1 MTDTKVKTVFVG
13 KTINLGIFSEELRN
27 VEQKAENKEIFD
39 ALTEAGLNP
48 KDYRADQHDYTPF
61 LLHIAIEGELQNFLS
76 IIKDHYDLVASVFK
90 VLTEDYLLD
99 LVNKHKTSYGVQKAK
114 LETKMIAVG
123 YIARSTTAEQQNG
136 MLEAYEKYA
145 AERENAIA
153 GQKAIQAKLT
163 AVA

>member
-1 MTDTKVKTVFVG
+1 MTDKVKKIFVG
-13 KTINLGIFSEELRN
+13 KTINMSIFSNELES
-27 VEQKAENKEIFD
+27 VKEKAENKDIFD
-39 ALTEAGLNP
+39 ALTENGLNP

-76 IIKDHYDLVASVFK
+76 IIKDRFDLVASVFK
-90 VLTEDYLLD
+90 VLTEAYLLD
-99 LVNKHKTSYGVQKAK
+99 LVQKHKTAFGVQKAK
-114 LETKMIAVG
+114 IETRMIAVG
-123 YIARSTTAEQQNG
+123 YIARNTTAEQQNG